1 MTKIYAEIPKFK
13 RIEASLRATTVSYRK
28 VMDEIDK
35 ASSGQRTDE
44 ERKLLQKIRQE
55 CLELQQKTRDL
66 ITNLYIGV
74 EGHT

>member
-1 MTKIYAEIPKFK
+1 
-13 RIEASLRATTVSYRK
+13 
-28 VMDEIDK
+28 MDEIDK